1 MLLEKNPNLI
11 LDEYPDYNLIALVP
25 GQHAKWSHV
34 YRSDVMVDSQRK
46 SYSSTDG
53 STKSVDVWEI
63 EEENVDEL
71 TQEDLAR
78 LRIKGSGAQTQ
89 CALFFLESK
98 VSNKPVPAQAARV
111 LQSIVQPNIKMCLE
125 KLKTERQIN

>member
-1 MLLEKNPNLI
+1 MFMKSYTAIIGDSSVIKAVNVMVTPGDEKNPNLI

-71 TQEDLAR
+71 T
-78 LRIKGSGAQTQ
+78 
-89 CALFFLESK
+89 
-98 VSNKPVPAQAARV
+98 
-111 LQSIVQPNIKMCLE
+111 
-125 KLKTERQIN
+125 